1 MENKQL
7 LDEGIAYLAKLHKV
21 DPEKPKLG
29 AEVTLN
35 FVSIGIESV
44 LTAVLMG
51 YDKLV
56 DHSGILMLLRELEKV
71 EPVNQTWIDTARM
84 MNKFQSYCTLE
95 KVEIKIP
102 TTEEL
107 KKIVAFGLS
116 VEEYAKGIKMN

>member
-7 LDEGIAYLAKLHKV
+7 LDEGKAYLAKLHKV

-51 YDKLV
+51 YDKVV
-56 DHSGILMLLRELEKV
+56 DHSGILMMLRELEKV
-71 EPVNQTWIDTARM
+71 EPVNPDWIDTARM

-102 TTEEL
+102 STDEL
-107 KKIVAFGLS
+107 KRIVAFGLS
-116 VEEYAKGIKMN
+116 VEAYAQKIKSN